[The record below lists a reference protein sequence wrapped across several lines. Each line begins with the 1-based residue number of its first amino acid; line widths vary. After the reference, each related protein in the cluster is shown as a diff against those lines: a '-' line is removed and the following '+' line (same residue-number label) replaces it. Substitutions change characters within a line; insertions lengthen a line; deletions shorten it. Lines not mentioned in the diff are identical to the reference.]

1 MKNFF
6 FLLTLAAFFTACGGP
21 EGQALDSSEAEAESS
36 KTELVAS
43 AQYNVDPAG
52 SVVNWEGAKIAYGHM
67 GTVPVTNGQLMV
79 SNGEIV
85 GGKFAIDLRKMASTD
100 LEGEKAEKLLGHLK
114 SADFFDVETHPMA
127 NFVITQVQKSS
138 NEDGRTHNI
147 TGNLTMRGESRSI
160 TIPATVSMEGGV
172 LKASTP
178 KFTIDRTQWG
188 VSYNNSGMV
197 ELAKDKIV
205 NDNIGLEI
213 MLVANK

>member
-1 MKNFF
+1 MKRFF

-21 EGQALDSSEAEAESS
+21 EGQALDSSEAEAETT

-43 AQYNVDPAG
+43 AQYNVDPAA
-52 SVVNWEGAKIAYGHM
+52 SVVNWEGAKIAYGHT
-67 GTVPVTNGQLMV
+67 GTVPVTTGQLMV
-79 SNGEIV
+79 ANGVIV
-85 GGKFAIDLRKMASTD
+85 GGKFVIDLRAMTSSD

-127 NFVITQVQKSS
+127 NFTITQVQEST
-138 NEDGRTHNI
+138 NEDGRTHDI
-147 TGNLTMRGESRSI
+147 TGNLTMRGETRSI
-160 TIPATVSMEGGV
+160 TLPATVTMEDGK
-172 LKASTP
+172 LMASTP